1 MKSSGLEVNTIL
13 LTKPLETGVCDMF
26 NSDDWS
32 SFENAVFFLL
42 VWLVIGVTL
51 IYGKLIDLV
60 KLKKIELRKSG
71 ILEKDE

>member
-1 MKSSGLEVNTIL
+1 MDTILSTKSS
-13 LTKPLETGVCDMF
+13 ETRVCDMF

-71 ILEKDE
+71 ILERDE